1 VKAVNLKGEM
11 KEYAASTAIYFL
23 LDDQSFSAFHRIG
36 AAEAWHFYAGTGITI
51 YSIDEAGNLKTVEL
65 GANPETGRFFTNTLA
80 AIAVVGIVWA
90 FCFSHPQLFGFAH
103 TPFIG

>member
-1 VKAVNLKGEM
+1 MNSDYDI
-11 KEYAASTAIYFL
+11 YANKDLFAPVVFRSEFN
-23 LDDQSFSAFHRIG
+23 SFKPISG
-36 AAEAWHFYAGTGITI
+36 NEAWSLFFTGGQE
-51 YSIDEAGNLKTVEL
+51 DKEL
-65 GANPETGRFFTNTLA
+65 GINPETGRFFTNTLT

>member
-1 VKAVNLKGEM
+1 MNSDYDI
-11 KEYAASTAIYFL
+11 YANKDLFAPVVFRSEFNNFKPI
-23 LDDQSFSAFHRIG
+23 SG
-36 AAEAWHFYAGTGITI
+36 NEAWSLFFTGGQE
-51 YSIDEAGNLKTVEL
+51 DKEL
-65 GANPETGRFFTNTLA
+65 GINPETGRFFTNTLA